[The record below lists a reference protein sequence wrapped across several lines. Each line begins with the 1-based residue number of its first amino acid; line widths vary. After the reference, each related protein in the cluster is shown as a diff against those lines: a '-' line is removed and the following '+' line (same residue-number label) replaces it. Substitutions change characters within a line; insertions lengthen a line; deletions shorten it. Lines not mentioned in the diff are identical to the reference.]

1 MSRGASTAAAD
12 EDEESRMALIGGGVG
27 GTAGSGNAGSGRG
40 SNRVGFVDLLR
51 PFMASV
57 KFW

>member
-1 MSRGASTAAAD
+1 MAAD
-12 EDEESRMALIGGGVG
+12 EDEESRMALVGGGVSG
-27 GTAGSGNAGSGRG
+27 GTAGSGNAGSGSTGGGRG
-40 SNRVGFVDLLR
+40 GNRVGFVDLLR